1 MGKSQ
6 LHLLASFS
14 PSLSNNFFLNFKIF
28 IYVCIVCVHVCLHVC
43 LHVRLPVCMSVYEV
57 REHIGCL
64 FFPSTILVP
73 VIKLRP
79 SDLAASAFPT

>member
-14 PSLSNNFFLNFKIF
+14 PSLSNNFFLNFKVF
-28 IYVCIVCVHVCLHVC
+28 IYVCIVCVHVC

-64 FFPSTILVP
+64 FFPSTVLVP